1 MIQVG
6 GDTYWPP
13 DNKVRSHS
21 GDIVAYLRKD
31 GVYAR
36 PLAAEAR
43 NAEPGLSCD
52 AVPQEQAVSI
62 FSAAACGLYGMT
74 DIVLEGNGSD
84 GSGTFMLASNR
95 VSVFILARSAAMLE
109 VLP

>member
-1 MIQVG
+1 
-6 GDTYWPP
+6 
-13 DNKVRSHS
+13 
-21 GDIVAYLRKD
+21 
-31 GVYAR
+31 
-36 PLAAEAR
+36 LAAEAR

>member
-1 MIQVG
+1 
-6 GDTYWPP
+6 
-13 DNKVRSHS
+13 
-21 GDIVAYLRKD
+21 
-31 GVYAR
+31 
-36 PLAAEAR
+36 
-43 NAEPGLSCD
+43 
-52 AVPQEQAVSI
+52 
-62 FSAAACGLYGMT
+62 MT